1 MLDLGPLLL
10 TEGPQVSAR
19 ESLLMQTSA
28 RHWLL
33 ASNSSFKVP
42 AQWRPWLYDS
52 GSLSRR
58 LQRAAGGEFSVRVL
72 SEAWQRPSAGEALA
86 LGIDP
91 RRLALIREVELLG
104 RSAEPWVF
112 ARTVIPATTL
122 SGVER
127 RLLRLGSRSLG
138 SYLFRDPSLERAP
151 LRACHL
157 RDHARQDYW
166 ARRSVFRLHGKPL
179 LVCEVF
185 LPAME
190 HVQYPL

>member
-1 MLDLGPLLL
+1 
-10 TEGPQVSAR
+10 VSAR
-19 ESLLMQTSA
+19 ESLLIHSPH

-33 ASNSSFKVP
+33 AGSSSFQVP
-42 AQWRPWLYDS
+42 AHWRPWLYDS
-52 GSLSRR
+52 GSLS
-58 LQRAAGGEFSVRVL
+58 EC
-72 SEAWQRPSAGEALA
+72 WQYPSADEARA
-86 LGIDP
+86 LGISP
-91 RRLALIREVELLG
+91 RRRALIREVELLG
-104 RSAEPWVF
+104 RNAEPWVF

-122 SGVER
+122 TGVER

-151 LRACHL
+151 LRACRL
-157 RDHARQDYW
+157 QDSGGQHYW
-166 ARRSVFRLHGKPL
+166 ARRSVFRLHHKPL

>member
-1 MLDLGPLLL
+1 M
-10 TEGPQVSAR
+10 SAR
-19 ESLLMQTSA
+19 ESLLIHSPH

-33 ASNSSFKVP
+33 AGSSSFQVP
-42 AQWRPWLYDS
+42 AHWRAWLYDS
-52 GSLSRR
+52 GSLSQR

-72 SEAWQRPSAGEALA
+72 SECWQYPNADEARA
-86 LGIDP
+86 LGISP
-91 RRLALIREVELLG
+91 RRRALIREVELLG
-104 RSAEPWVF
+104 RNAEPWVF

-122 SGVER
+122 TGVER

-151 LRACHL
+151 LRACRL
-157 RDHARQDYW
+157 QDSGGQHYW
-166 ARRSVFRLHGKPL
+166 ARRSVFRLHHKPL

>member
-1 MLDLGPLLL
+1 M
-10 TEGPQVSAR
+10 SAR
-19 ESLLMQTSA
+19 DSLLQRSPH

-33 ASNSSFKVP
+33 AGSSSFRVP
-42 AQWRPWLYDS
+42 AQWRPWLYDA

-58 LQRAAGGEFSVRVL
+58 LQRAAGGEFGVRVL
-72 SEAWQRPSAGEALA
+72 SERWQCPTPDEARA
-86 LGIDP
+86 LGISH
-91 RRLALIREVELLG
+91 RRRALIREVELLG
-104 RSAEPWVF
+104 RDAEPWVF

-122 SGVER
+122 TGVER

-151 LRACHL
+151 LRACRL
-157 RDHARQDYW
+157 QDRGGQHYW
-166 ARRSVFRLHGKPL
+166 ARRSVFHLHGKPL

-190 HVQYPL
+190 HVQYPF